1 MKAKDIL
8 ATKGKEIVSINEETS
23 VFDVVTTLTTH
34 KIGFLIV
41 TNTKAG
47 VAGVISERDVVHKCV
62 SLQKDPAHMK
72 AKEIMTPRGKLV
84 SATEEEDVQSIMNVM
99 TEKKIRHLPVFSGDQ
114 LTGIISIG
122 DVIKFILE
130 AKDSEIKTLTD
141 YAFGQYPG

>member
-8 ATKGKEIVSINEETS
+8 ATKGSTLWSISEDAS
-23 VFDVVTTLTTH
+23 VHDVVNMLTEH

-41 TNTKAG
+41 TNTTTG

-62 SLQKDPAHMK
+62 SQQKNTSEIK
-72 AKEIMTPRGKLV
+72 AKDIMTSREKLV
-84 SATEEEDVQSIMNVM
+84 AGSEEDDVQHIMNTM
-99 TEKKIRHLPVFSGDQ
+99 TEKKIRHLPVFDGDQ
-114 LTGIISIG
+114 LKGIISIG

-130 AKDSEIKTLTD
+130 AKDSEIKTLTE